1 MARKTKPEHTD
12 PEEAELLSSLHGP
25 ALDDDDGD
33 FIDPEIAELN
43 DPDVETLGDVP
54 MIGGTPHTAEMFG
67 EAAQSFGRPT
77 SPKLWASASQFPT
90 AVQFRVWR
98 MENGLPVGL
107 GAIAVDA
114 TEEDFVR
121 SFISAMPQ
129 DGDGRFQF
137 LLRPI
142 NVRGKELGKEITLNI
157 SEHHAVLR
165 NQRQRNGNNPFGDP
179 FGQPTNGRGDV
190 IVQGNDSGAYYA
202 EEMGRM
208 FEAAVEARDE
218 QTKLLQSQLERERAE
233 LRDAEK
239 QRAEE
244 RVSAAE
250 RSASVVEK
258 MTEKLMST
266 DRIRADEAMA
276 AQKEQSQLV
285 MSTLTTV
292 FTQQQEA
299 SRQAAERQRQLDLDK
314 QAQDREFYARQRQEV
329 ELRREREAR
338 EAEERRRHDRE
349 EYERKIEREK
359 LEFERRAQQEK
370 AELEF
375 RREQMREERERHR
388 QEIEERRRQDQMEW
402 EKRQAMER
410 EERERRERLDRE
422 RWEREKLEAQQR
434 MEREKLEFER
444 RRDEERRRDQE
455 REEGRR
461 QDMMF
466 QQKQAELA
474 AERDRQHA
482 ERMMEMSRLEREAQR
497 EAGLAREKLERESRE
512 AAERERERRMNLQ
525 VKEMELQRERDR
537 EHAERMVRLQQSQNS
552 GGGLGAIGEL
562 LGMDTP
568 EVLGKIFGK
577 DEDGKWSDAIPKVLG
592 GIGEVAKVVLSGQAG
607 APPGAPQ
614 RHGRRRVQPQSP
626 PPAPAG
632 KTEQQ
637 PEGGERMLAIQTP
650 EGVKLIP
657 ESALDEMNLDQLQR
671 MTEGAGERVPVG
683 GLADQPFRP
692 EGMAEG
698 DAQETTAPSM
708 MQKASAVD
716 TMARAQAAN
725 ISLQDQK
732 KARKAI
738 RDLASKLEK
747 SSEDDWVGHVMA
759 ALGDTPV
766 MFDYLNAV
774 TVYAALA
781 EAKVKEDLGERIVA
795 ALRTSDL
802 VPEGALIFTDDDLR
816 AAAQRAAEEAA
827 AQPEETAT
835 AEEATDGGEA

>member
-1 MARKTKPEHTD
+1 MARKRTREHTD

-25 ALDDDDGD
+25 ALDEDDED

-179 FGQPTNGRGDV
+179 FGQSTNGRGDV

-218 QTKLLQSQLERERAE
+218 QTKLLQAQLERERAE

-359 LEFERRAQQEK
+359 MDFERRAQQEK

-444 RRDEERRRDQE
+444 RQNEERRRDQE

-461 QDMMF
+461 QDMLF

-482 ERMMEMSRLEREAQR
+482 ERMMEMARLEREAQR

-525 VKEMELQRERDR
+525 IKEMELQRERDR
-537 EHAERMVRLQQSQNS
+537 EHAERMVRLQQSQNG

-562 LGMDTP
+562 LGMDAP
-568 EVLGKIFGK
+568 EMLGKIFGK

-614 RHGRRRVQPQSP
+614 RHGRRRVQPQ
-626 PPAPAG
+626 
-632 KTEQQ
+632 QQ
-637 PEGGERMLAIQTP
+637 VVDPQGSKPKVDEGERMLAIQTP

-657 ESALDEMNLDQLQR
+657 ESALDEMDFDQLQR
-671 MTEGAGERVPVG
+671 MTEGRGERVPVG
-683 GLADQPFRP
+683 ALPDQPFRP
-692 EGMAEG
+692 DGMAEG
-698 DAQETTAPSM
+698 DDQETSAPSM

-716 TMARAQAAN
+716 TMARAQAAD

-759 ALGDTPV
+759 ALGNTPV

-781 EAKVKEDLGERIVA
+781 EAKVKEDLAERIVA
-795 ALRTSDL
+795 ALRASDL
-802 VPEGALIFTDDDLR
+802 VPEGALVYTDDDLR

-827 AQPEETAT
+827 VQPEETTT